1 MFSPKKPQTTY
12 FCHQVKNPTTNCNPL
27 TMKKWIFYLL
37 IAGFF
42 LLVLVPAII
51 MALYSIG
58 DKGTIYIN
66 TKLEIGDALGFYAAL
81 LSAVGSVT
89 LGCVA
94 IWQTHKAN
102 QMTETA
108 LSLQKSEQISVLVP
122 QSCFFR
128 FYGVPSSRKGQ
139 EMGAQLS
146 LVQKNQSSNLI
157 VDYQIESL
165 EFLVC
170 NPQNEFLICNKEDKQ
185 SAFVK
190 VGVCFSINNN
200 IIDSSCNSEVDFFI
214 PERNITDKLLR
225 PDQIFP
231 QSMRHPP
238 GRAVLLLGE
247 YPQQIAVVEVEGA
260 KPRHL
265 FSLFQ
270 IPVEPALKR
279 LRPVFPLGATLG

>member
-108 LSLQKSEQISVLVP
+108 LSLQKSEQISVLIP

-214 PERNITDKLLR
+214 PERNITDKTESNFVDVTMNYTLNCTNVYGYKTKAKVKLN
-225 PDQIFP
+225 
-231 QSMRHPP
+231 MRLAFDANKNLFYGEDIVINYYTIESLIPP
-238 GRAVLLLGE
+238 
-247 YPQQIAVVEVEGA
+247 
-260 KPRHL
+260 K
-265 FSLFQ
+265 
-270 IPVEPALKR
+270 
-279 LRPVFPLGATLG
+279 

>member
-1 MFSPKKPQTTY
+1 MFSPQKPQTTY

-214 PERNITDKLLR
+214 PERNITDKTESNFVDVTMNYTLNCTNVYGYKTKAKVKLN
-225 PDQIFP
+225 
-231 QSMRHPP
+231 MRLAFDANKNLFYGEDIVINYYTIESLIPP
-238 GRAVLLLGE
+238 
-247 YPQQIAVVEVEGA
+247 
-260 KPRHL
+260 K
-265 FSLFQ
+265 
-270 IPVEPALKR
+270 
-279 LRPVFPLGATLG
+279 

>member
-214 PERNITDKLLR
+214 PERNITDKTESNFVDVTMNYTLNCTNVYGYKTKAKVKLN
-225 PDQIFP
+225 
-231 QSMRHPP
+231 MRLAFDANKNLFYGEDIVINYYTIESLIPP
-238 GRAVLLLGE
+238 
-247 YPQQIAVVEVEGA
+247 
-260 KPRHL
+260 K
-265 FSLFQ
+265 
-270 IPVEPALKR
+270 
-279 LRPVFPLGATLG
+279 